1 MESYRNIVLRR
12 IGYVLFLVVILVRLC
27 GVWSGDAETAD
38 EEEAFYPPAIACP
51 YTEPAD

>member
-27 GVWSGDAETAD
+27 GIWGSGAETA
-38 EEEAFYPPAIACP
+38 EMGEAPCPPAIACE
-51 YTEPAD
+51 YTEPVR